1 MDISN
6 FFRIFVNMF
15 TTEDFEEARLEHKE
29 YSSLPQRIMMKK
41 FNDCGRDVF
50 KFWDSIEWDSTWLRH
65 DTEEEK
71 LEKEKERQWNSHP
84 FKDFIDKDSILL

>member
-1 MDISN
+1 MSN
-6 FFRIFVNMF
+6 F
-15 TTEDFEEARLEHKE
+15 TAEDFEEARLEHKE

-41 FNDCGRDVF
+41 FNDCGRDVY

-71 LEKEKERQWNSHP
+71 KLKEIAREFNSHP
-84 FKDFIDKDSILL
+84 FNKWMEEPKQLTE

>member
-1 MDISN
+1 
-6 FFRIFVNMF
+6 MF
-15 TTEDFEEARLEHKE
+15 TDEDFEEARLEHKE

-41 FNDCGRDVF
+41 FNDCGRDVY

-71 LEKEKERQWNSHP
+71 KLKEIAREFNSHP
-84 FKDFIDKDSILL
+84 FNKWMEEPKQLTE

>member
-1 MDISN
+1 
-6 FFRIFVNMF
+6 MF
-15 TTEDFEEARLEHKE
+15 TDKDFEEARLEHKE

-41 FNDCGRDVF
+41 FNDCGRDVY

-71 LEKEKERQWNSHP
+71 KLKEIAREFNSHP
-84 FKDFIDKDSILL
+84 FNKWMEEPKQLTK

>member
-1 MDISN
+1 
-6 FFRIFVNMF
+6 MF
-15 TTEDFEEARLEHKE
+15 TDEDFEEARLEHKE

-41 FNDCGRDVF
+41 FNDCGRDVY

-71 LEKEKERQWNSHP
+71 KLKEIAREFNSHP
-84 FKDFIDKDSILL
+84 FNKWMEEPKQLTK